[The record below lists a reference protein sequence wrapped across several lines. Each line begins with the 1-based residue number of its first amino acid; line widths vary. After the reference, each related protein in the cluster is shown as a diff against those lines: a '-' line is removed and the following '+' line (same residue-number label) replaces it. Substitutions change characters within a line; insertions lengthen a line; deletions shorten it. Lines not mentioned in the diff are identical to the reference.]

1 MHDRPSGR
9 LRLATRRLLAAL
21 SLVGVVTLSS
31 SPFATA
37 RAQNDETT
45 VPAPAEVDSTEV
57 DSTQVDSTQV
67 PETAPEETEPADTT
81 ATTIGASGGFVGAE
95 PDPDV
100 GDVALAAIVGLV
112 LVLGVA
118 AWWMVR
124 RDDER
129 PVPDPPPPSGEL
141 L

>member
-1 MHDRPSGR
+1 MPDRPSDR
-9 LRLATRRLLAAL
+9 LRPATRLLLAAL
-21 SLVGVVTLSS
+21 SLVGAVTLSS

-37 RAQNDETT
+37 RAQSDETT
-45 VPAPAEVDSTEV
+45 VPVPAEVDSTEV
-57 DSTQVDSTQV
+57 DTTRA
-67 PETAPEETEPADTT
+67 PETATEETEPADTT
-81 ATTIGASGGFVGAE
+81 ATTIGPSGGFVGAD

-100 GDVALAAIVGLV
+100 GDVALAAVVGLV
-112 LVLGVA
+112 LVLSVA

-129 PVPDPPPPSGEL
+129 PVSDPPPPPGEL